1 MSAEA
6 AWSARRPVV
15 LGFLGL
21 LILVGG
27 FGTWAVQA
35 TIAGAIIASGR
46 LEVDRNRQVVQHIDG
61 GVVAEILVDE
71 GDTVDEGQTLI
82 RLDSSL
88 LRSELLITE
97 GQLFELMARRGRL
110 EAERDNADTVVFDPL
125 LLDVSAQ
132 RPKVAELVDGQAR
145 LFQARRESIERE
157 IEQLEKR
164 RSQIRN
170 QIDGIKAQQASLQ
183 RQLELIDVELG
194 NQQSLLDRGLAQA
207 GTVLNLQRTEAN
219 LQGTLG
225 ELTASEAQA
234 EGRITEIDI
243 EILKLGT
250 RQREEAITRLRDLQY
265 RELELAEQRRSLQER
280 LTRLDITAP
289 VSGVVYGLQ
298 VQTLRSVIRP
308 AEPVLYLVPQDRPLV
323 IAARVEP
330 IHIDKISVGQL
341 VTLRFSAL
349 DQRETPEL
357 FGTVLQVSAD
367 AFEDQASGFSFYRAE
382 VALNDGEMAR
392 LPSGTVLIPGMPVE
406 TFIRTDDRTPLAYLV
421 KPLADYF
428 TKAFR
433 ES

>member
-1 MSAEA
+1 MSADK
-6 AWSARRPVV
+6 AWSARRPVI

-21 LILVGG
+21 LVLLGG

-35 TIAGAIIASGR
+35 KIAGAIIASGR
-46 LEVDRNRQVVQHIDG
+46 LEVDRNRQVVQHLDG

-71 GDTVDEGQTLI
+71 GDTVAEGQTLI
-82 RLDSSL
+82 RLDSNRIS
-88 LRSELLITE
+88 SELVITE
-97 GQLFELMARRGRL
+97 GQLFELMSRRGRL
-110 EAERDNADTVVFDPL
+110 EAERDAAATAVFDPL
-125 LLDVSAQ
+125 LLEIAEG
-132 RPKVAELVDGQAR
+132 RPEVADLIRGQER
-145 LFQARRESIERE
+145 LFVARRESVERE

-164 RSQIRN
+164 RGQIGN
-170 QIDGIKAQQASLQ
+170 QIDGVQAQQASLV
-183 RQLELIDVELG
+183 RQLDLIQVELK
-194 NQQSLLDRGLAQA
+194 NQQALLDRGLAQA
-207 GTVLNLQRTEAN
+207 GTVLNLQRTEAD

-225 ELTASEAQA
+225 ELKATEAQA

-243 EILKLGT
+243 EIIKLGT

-280 LTRLDITAP
+280 LARLDIKAP
-289 VSGVVYGLQ
+289 VSGIVYGLQ
-298 VQTLRSVIRP
+298 VQTLRSVVRP
-308 AEPVLYLVPQDRPLV
+308 AEPVLYLVPQDRPLI

-330 IHIDKISVGQL
+330 IHIDKIAVGQQ

-357 FGTVLQVSAD
+357 FGTVIQVSAD

-382 VALNDGEMAR
+382 VVLDEGEQTR
-392 LPSGTVLIPGMPVE
+392 LPQGTILIPGMPVE